1 MVHTPDREVGRQMEI
16 TLKGVSKQYKEQ
28 AAIENLSL
36 SLREG
41 EIACVL
47 GPSGAGKTTLLQIL
61 AGLTPYE
68 GEVSGR
74 PERISYVFQSARLF
88 PNLTVRQ
95 NLEFV
100 LPESEKKRISSAL
113 CEVGLQDKENAY
125 PHALSGGQ
133 AQRVAF
139 LRAFLYPSELILM
152 DEPFSSLDTA
162 LKIRLIELFV
172 KLWNREKRTVLF
184 VTHDAEEAAMMSQ
197 RTLFLREGKLIADFS
212 DDSPLPRAYGTPS
225 AYKKQILARILN
237 EE

>member
-1 MVHTPDREVGRQMEI
+1 MEI
-16 TLKGVSKQYKEQ
+16 TLKRVSKQYKEQ
-28 AAIENLSL
+28 AAIGNLSL

-61 AGLTPYE
+61 AGLTSYE
-68 GEVSGR
+68 GEVLGR

-100 LPESEKKRISSAL
+100 LPKSEHKHIASAL
-113 CEVGLQDKENAY
+113 AEVGLAGKENAY

-162 LKIRLIELFV
+162 LKIRLVELFV
-172 KLWNREKRTVLF
+172 RLWNKERRTVVF

-197 RTLFLREGKLIADFS
+197 RTFFLRDGKLIADFS
-212 DDSPLPRAYGTPS
+212 DDSPLPRQYGAVS
-225 AYKKQILARILN
+225 DYKSRILARILD